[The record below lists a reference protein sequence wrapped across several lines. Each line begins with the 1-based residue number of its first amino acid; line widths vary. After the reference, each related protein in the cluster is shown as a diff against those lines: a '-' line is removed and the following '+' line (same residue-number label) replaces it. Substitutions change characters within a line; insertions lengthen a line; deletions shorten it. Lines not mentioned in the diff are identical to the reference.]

1 MSKPKGL
8 NRIDRIT
15 YLYGLNRID
24 RITYLYV
31 REIDPSFDNSPPT
44 EILR

>member
-8 NRIDRIT
+8 NRIGKIA
-15 YLYGLNRID
+15 YLC
-24 RITYLYV
+24 V